1 MSRYAARLRSLEHR
15 IAPGCPVCSG
25 YPSIAFITIHG
36 DETPP
41 PPPPPCEGC
50 GKLATRFI
58 VHHAAEPIDDTVAPS
73 QQPAAEPF
81 SPRAPAA
88 ESVPPA
94 PEHNARAVVNPK
106 ARARRRRY
114 CGPN

>member
-1 MSRYAARLRSLEHR
+1 MSRYSARLRSLEHR

-25 YPSIAFITIHG
+25 YPAIDFVTVHG

-41 PPPPPCEGC
+41 PAPPPCEAC

-58 VHHAAEPIDDTVAPS
+58 VHHAAEPIDDTGAPS

-81 SPRAPAA
+81 SRREPAA
-88 ESVPPA
+88 ESVPSA
-94 PEHNARAVVNPK
+94 PEHNARAEP
-106 ARARRRRY
+106 AREPRTRRRQWY
-114 CGPN
+114 G

>member
-1 MSRYAARLRSLEHR
+1 MSRYAARIRQLEHKL
-15 IAPGCPVCSG
+15 APTACPVCAG
-25 YPSIAFITIHG
+25 YPAIAFVTIHG

-41 PPPPPCEGC
+41 PPPPPCEAC

-58 VHHAAEPIDDTVAPS
+58 VHHAADEVAHS

-88 ESVPPA
+88 EGVPPA
-94 PEHNARAVVNPK
+94 HEHNARAESQSKPLVK
-106 ARARRRRY
+106 RRRY
-114 CGPN
+114 CG

>member
-1 MSRYAARLRSLEHR
+1 MSRYSARLRSLEHR
-15 IAPGCPVCSG
+15 IAPGCPLCHG
-25 YPSIAFITIHG
+25 APMIDFITVHG

-41 PPPPPCEGC
+41 PAPPPCEGC
-50 GKLATRFI
+50 GKVKTRFI

-94 PEHNARAVVNPK
+94 LDNNRAAETAREPRV
-106 ARARRRRY
+106 RRRQY
-114 CGPN
+114 SG